1 MGATAFRDLFFR
13 SVPVGGMGMQ
23 IGGIQSASTTS
34 GPSALKALAYDP
46 RDTNQDGVVSAAEDQ
61 AYALRHPQLE
71 ILKRLREG
79 RSPSRAEAVTSTPYS
94 LRETPN
100 QVTASDP
107 RDANRNGQVS
117 PAEDLA
123 YALAH
128 PKEDPFGPAS
138 RKAPVDERSYG
149 PQGRPRAGLSAR
161 TGAFDVLA

>member
-1 MGATAFRDLFFR
+1 
-13 SVPVGGMGMQ
+13 MQ

-46 RDTNQDGVVSAAEDQ
+46 GDTNQDGVVSAAEDQ

-71 ILKRLREG
+71 ILKRLRVG
-79 RSPSRAEAVTSTPYS
+79 RSSSRAEAGILNPFVP
-94 LRETPN
+94 RETPN
-100 QVTASDP
+100 LAAASNP

-128 PKEDPFGPAS
+128 PKEDPFGAVP
-138 RKAPVDERSYG
+138 RKTLAYESPYG
-149 PQGRPRAGLSAR
+149 PQGRPSARFSTR